1 MADSST
7 KVFLQTLG
15 GLWSAIVLVTLI
27 GSAFLPGTRD
37 FISGLTLVPYLALLY
52 VALIP
57 GIVMILLSER
67 MQ

>member
-27 GSAFLPGTRD
+27 ATAFLPGPRD
-37 FISGLTLVPYLALLY
+37 FIAGLTLVPYLALLY
-52 VALIP
+52 AALIP